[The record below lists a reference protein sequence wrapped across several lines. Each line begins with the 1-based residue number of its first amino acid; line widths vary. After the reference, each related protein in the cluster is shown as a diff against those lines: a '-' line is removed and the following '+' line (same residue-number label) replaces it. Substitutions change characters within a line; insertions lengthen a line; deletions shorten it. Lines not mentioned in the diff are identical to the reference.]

1 MDTAPA
7 YGAGDSEFESRHG
20 FCPSGGGQGQ
30 KREWKV
36 QRELSGLRY
45 CTKVKVKVAGQGRW
59 NGGSYL
65 GYLECWG
72 SRGFQKI
79 LEILEVR
86 H

>member
-1 MDTAPA
+1 MMEPA
-7 YGAGDSEFESRHG
+7 RVER
-20 FCPSGGGQGQ
+20 
-30 KREWKV
+30 V
-36 QRELSGLRY
+36 RY